1 MHQGELLTCSV
12 CNKRFSQKVTLAR
25 HWLVTHSDSKQKHD
39 CPVCGKTFR
48 IIENLRRHLRV
59 HGEKRH
65 KCQVCIVVVSKSG
78 VRIFS

>member
-65 KCQVCIVVVSKSG
+65 KCQVCTFVLWLSQNQG
-78 VRIFS
+78 